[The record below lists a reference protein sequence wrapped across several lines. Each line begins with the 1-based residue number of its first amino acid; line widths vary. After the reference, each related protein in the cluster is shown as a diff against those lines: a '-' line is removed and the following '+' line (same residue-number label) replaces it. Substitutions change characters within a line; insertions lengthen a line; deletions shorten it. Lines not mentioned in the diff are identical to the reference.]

1 MLVCA
6 LALSVAAHFFAVF
19 PLDLKITHELQEEKN
34 TVFAFAMKGV
44 SAIGDTWPGIVM
56 VGAAFAFY
64 IVRRQLLEAV
74 FILVTLSNFVLT
86 SLLKVLVTRPRPSFF
101 LLNPADAFQSIN
113 QYIFRAGMSS
123 FLLSSLVSSRIL
135 HGFTRTGVSGYW
147 SLQSVVPL
155 FCSSVPHVCISGHT
169 GQVMLWEST

>member
-56 VGAAFAFY
+56 VGAAFVFY

-123 FLLSSLVSSRIL
+123 FLLSSLVSSRSCMASSD
-135 HGFTRTGVSGYW
+135 RTCPHTCHCSLWCPYSAHRCLTCVSRGT
-147 SLQSVVPL
+147 L
-155 FCSSVPHVCISGHT
+155 GK
-169 GQVMLWEST
+169 